1 MIARVWHG
9 WTSAQNAD
17 AYERHLRTTVFP
29 GIHRVEG
36 YTGAHLF
43 RRQDGEEVE
52 FVAITYFESMDAVQG
67 FAGPDYG
74 VAVISEEAGKLLSRY
89 DQRAEH
95 YTVVLGPEVAPEK
108 GWHHVLPAAL

>member
-9 WTSAQNAD
+9 WASARNAD

-29 GIHRVEG
+29 GIHRVKG
-36 YTGAHLF
+36 FKGAHLF

-52 FVAITYFESMDAVQG
+52 FVAITYFESIDAVRG

-74 VAVISEEAGKLLSRY
+74 VAVISDEAGRLLSRY

-95 YTVVLGPEVAPEK
+95 YTVVLEPEARAEK
-108 GWHHVLPAAL
+108 G